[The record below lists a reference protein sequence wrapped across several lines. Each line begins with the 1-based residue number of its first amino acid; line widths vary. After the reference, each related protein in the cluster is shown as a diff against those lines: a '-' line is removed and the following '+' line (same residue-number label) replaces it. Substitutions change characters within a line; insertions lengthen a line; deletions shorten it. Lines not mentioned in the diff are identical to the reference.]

1 MPKKRRVFI
10 PPKRTPPGPPTGEV
24 ITRPAAL
31 SINTSALEG
40 RPGLSVGDRVRI
52 LGTGLYAGEIAIIE
66 RVVGGVVP
74 AASVRTEAGR
84 SRTVRTIDLEPV
96 GPAKDAP
103 VSDAPAPDAPAPA
116 PGSGPAGPG
125 AR

>member
-24 ITRPAAL
+24 VTRPAAL

-40 RPGLSVGDRVRI
+40 RPGLAVGDRVRI
-52 LGTGLYAGEIAIIE
+52 LGSGLYAGEIAVIE
-66 RVVGGVVP
+66 RIAGGVVP

-96 GPAKDAP
+96 GPGQLT
-103 VSDAPAPDAPAPA
+103 
-116 PGSGPAGPG
+116 PGPTADTGPG
-125 AR
+125 D